1 MVGYALGVE
10 GGSKRMNLSLIEKDS
25 QEINGSAHLFLCT
38 AIEFTISSGF
48 IFPTAFQLDIG
59 EGELCIVFSF
69 RSSCD
74 ISLLF
79 HSKPLTCSYF
89 WSWYVADPDVFLF
102 PGVL

>member
-1 MVGYALGVE
+1 
-10 GGSKRMNLSLIEKDS
+10 MNLSLIEKDS
-25 QEINGSAHLFLCT
+25 QEINGSAHLFPCT
-38 AIEFTISSGF
+38 AIEFTISCSGF
-48 IFPTAFQLDIG
+48 VFPAAAPLDIG
-59 EGELCIVFSF
+59 QGELCIVSSF